1 MKPTDT
7 KVLEL
12 LADFIGETA
21 SSVSLSTWNRLKEE
35 TDKVIRICN
44 LETDYSDKPEFK
56 VRLEKA
62 LRQAQVFLIFPQ
74 LVGCHITCYL
84 GLSTAQRQ
92 RLMLNDNVAKTLV
105 KSNDTVPTVYCGD
118 LEVCQLG
125 LVNQAGNIKDH
136 DNISELVRLLSEHV
150 DPSGIFSV
158 IAKRLEGL
166 EHNRIIIDIPRGI
179 RIDNPFFR
187 AFLDVANEVVVH
199 KKTQIT
205 NQGLDYLQNIR
216 SRAVIA
222 ILDAPGADHISY
234 PRLRKGQFNPKINVQ
249 VKAQFA
255 FVLEIK
261 RAMQRVGAWSYNE
274 VKSQDIQLAN
284 IRNDLIHNSGD
295 AELSSLL
302 KQNRKEA
309 NTNIERLKSSQRLL
323 SDSKNAL
330 LLHAN
335 EIYGILERVYISNH
349 GHADIDIDIEI
360 IQWDNWCIAEDYFL
374 ALFHSDLIE
383 ESLSLSET
391 MQRSGYPYLDVLNAY
406 TSELKDEP
414 ISKKSVMSL
423 VNSEDKPLLHRAAIH
438 FTSHESPDADNIA
451 KEHARKIALETGK
464 EWYFHGLATGRESDF
479 RRSLQEGYAPAGTK
493 LYESAQDK
501 SASQREKTLKFLARH
516 LVPEANYELGSQ
528 GRGRYA
534 QTQLRMASAMD
545 HTPALK
551 KLLRIEK
558 NEDVL
563 LMLFNYLDSKQ
574 ELNSR
579 DLFEFGRFLQGKE
592 LFNQSH
598 KILERSDEAEA
609 LSLRA
614 RMYQYGDGVAQD
626 LSKAKELYKF
636 SDSRKPND
644 KVKKSLDKVNDMLI
658 RKANRSENRSYS
670 GSSRTSSSYTIES
683 SWCFLTTATCEV
695 KGYPDDCEVL
705 NTFRA
710 YRDNILRNER
720 GGEALI
726 AEYYSIA
733 PEIVRRIANSE
744 NPMQTYNL
752 MWDEYLYPCYN
763 MLLEQDYSGAKV
775 LYIELVGMLDRK
787 FQVSLKKSI

>member
-7 KVLEL
+7 QILEL

-21 SSVSLSTWNRLKEE
+21 SSVSLNTWNRLKEE
-35 TDKVIRICN
+35 TDKIIRMCN

-62 LRQAQVFLIFPQ
+62 LRQAQFFLIFPQ

-105 KSNDTVPTVYCGD
+105 KINDTVPTVYCGD

-166 EHNRIIIDIPRGI
+166 ERNRIIIDIPRGT
-179 RIDNPFFR
+179 RTDNPYFR
-187 AFLDVANEVVVH
+187 SFLDVANEVVVH
-199 KKTQIT
+199 RKTLVT
-205 NQGLDYLQNIR
+205 NQGLDYLQHIR
-216 SRAVIA
+216 SRAIIA
-222 ILDAPGADHISY
+222 TLDAPGADCFNY
-234 PRLRKGQFNPKINVQ
+234 PRLRKSVFDPKLDVS

-261 RAMQRVGAWSYNE
+261 RALQRVQAWLFKE
-274 VKSQDIQLAN
+274 EKDQEIQLAN
-284 IRNDLIHNSGD
+284 VRNDLVQNSS
-295 AELSSLL
+295 ASELSSLL
-302 KQNRKEA
+302 KQNREEA
-309 NTNIERLKSSQRLL
+309 NAHLERLENTQTLL
-323 SDSKNAL
+323 SNSKNEL
-330 LLHAN
+330 LQHAN
-335 EIYGILERVYISNH
+335 EIYSILERVYINNH
-349 GHADIDIDIEI
+349 GHADVDVEI
-360 IQWDNWCIAEDYFL
+360 IQWDNWCTAEDYFL
-374 ALFHSDLIE
+374 ALLDSHSIE
-383 ESLSLSET
+383 ESQSLAEII
-391 MQRSGYPYLDVLNAY
+391 QRSGYPYLDVLNAY
-406 TSELKDEP
+406 ISELKDEP

-438 FTSHESPDADNIA
+438 FSSHESPDADNIA

-579 DLFEFGRFLQGKE
+579 DLFEFGRFLQEKE
-592 LFNQSH
+592 RFNQSH

-626 LSKAKELYKF
+626 LSKAKELYEF
-636 SDSRKPND
+636 SYIQKPND

-658 RKANRSENRSYS
+658 RRANRSENRSYS
-670 GSSRTSSSYTIES
+670 GSSRTSSSYTVES

-733 PEIVRRIANSE
+733 PEIVRRIANSD

-763 MLLEQDYSGAKV
+763 MLIKQDYSGAKV

-787 FQVSLKKSI
+787 FQVSLKRSI

>member
-7 KVLEL
+7 QILEL

-21 SSVSLSTWNRLKEE
+21 SSVYLNTWNRLKEQ
-35 TDKVIRICN
+35 TDKIIRMCN

-62 LRQAQVFLIFPQ
+62 LRQAQFFLIFPQ

-105 KSNDTVPTVYCGD
+105 KINDTVPTVYCGD

-166 EHNRIIIDIPRGI
+166 ERNRIIIDIPRGT
-179 RIDNPFFR
+179 RTDNPYFR
-187 AFLDVANEVVVH
+187 SFLDVANEVVVH
-199 KKTQIT
+199 RKTLVT
-205 NQGLDYLQNIR
+205 NQGLDYLQHIR

-222 ILDAPGADHISY
+222 TLDAPGADCFNY
-234 PRLRKGQFNPKINVQ
+234 PRLRKSVFDPKLDVS

-261 RAMQRVGAWSYNE
+261 RALQRVQAWLFKE
-274 VKSQDIQLAN
+274 EKDQEIQLAN
-284 IRNDLIHNSGD
+284 IRNDLVQNSS
-295 AELSSLL
+295 ASELSSLL
-302 KQNRKEA
+302 KQNSEEA
-309 NTNIERLKSSQRLL
+309 NAHLERLENTQRLL
-323 SDSKNAL
+323 SNSKNEL
-330 LLHAN
+330 LQHAN
-335 EIYGILERVYISNH
+335 EIYSILERVYINNH
-349 GHADIDIDIEI
+349 GHADVDVEI
-360 IQWDNWCIAEDYFL
+360 IQWDNWCTAEDYFL
-374 ALFHSDLIE
+374 ALLDSHSIE
-383 ESLSLSET
+383 ESQSLAEII
-391 MQRSGYPYLDVLNAY
+391 QRSGYPYLDVLNAY
-406 TSELKDEP
+406 ISELKDEP

-592 LFNQSH
+592 RFNQSH

-626 LSKAKELYKF
+626 LSKAKELYEF
-636 SDSRKPND
+636 SYIQKPND

-658 RKANRSENRSYS
+658 RRANRSENRSYS
-670 GSSRTSSSYTIES
+670 GSSRTSSSYTVES

-733 PEIVRRIANSE
+733 PEIVRRIENSD

-763 MLLEQDYSGAKV
+763 MLLKQDYSGAKV

-787 FQVSLKKSI
+787 FQVSLERSI

>member
-7 KVLEL
+7 QVLEL

-35 TDKVIRICN
+35 TDKVIRMCN

-105 KSNDTVPTVYCGD
+105 KTNDTVPTVYCGD

-136 DNISELVRLLSEHV
+136 DNVTDSLRFVSEHV
-150 DPSGIFSV
+150 EPSGIFSV
-158 IAKRLEGL
+158 IAKRLKGL
-166 EHNRIIIDIPRGI
+166 ERNRVIIDIPRGI

-205 NQGLDYLQNIR
+205 NQGLDYLQNIC

-261 RAMQRVGAWSYNE
+261 RAMQRVEAYSYNE
-274 VKSQDIQLAN
+274 VKSQEIQLAS

-309 NTNIERLKSSQRLL
+309 NTNIERLKNSQRLL

-349 GHADIDIDIEI
+349 GHADIDIEI
-360 IQWDNWCIAEDYFL
+360 IQWDNWCTAEDYFL

-383 ESLSLSET
+383 ESLSLAKT

-406 TSELKDEP
+406 LSELKNEAV
-414 ISKKSVMSL
+414 SLKSVMSL

-438 FTSHESPDADNIA
+438 FTSHESSDVANIA
-451 KEHARKIALETGK
+451 KEHARKIALETAK
-464 EWYFHGLATGRESDF
+464 EWYFHGLATGKESDF

-493 LYESAQDK
+493 LYVYAKDK
-501 SASQREKTLKFLARH
+501 RGSQREKTLKFLARH
-516 LVPEANYELGSQ
+516 LVPEANYELGNQ
-528 GRGRYA
+528 GGGRYA

-545 HTPALK
+545 HTPAIK
-551 KLLRIEK
+551 KLIRIEQ
-558 NEDVL
+558 NEDIS
-563 LMLFNYLDSKQ
+563 LMLFNYLDGKRV
-574 ELNSR
+574 LNSR
-579 DLFEFGRFLQGKE
+579 DLLEFGRLLQRKE
-592 LFNQSH
+592 LFSQSH
-598 KILERSDEAEA
+598 KVLERSDEAEA
-609 LSLRA
+609 ISLRA

-626 LSKAKELYKF
+626 LSQAKELYEL
-636 SDSRKPND
+636 SYSQKPD
-644 KVKKSLDKVNDMLI
+644 GRVKMSLDKVNDMLI
-658 RKANRSENRSYS
+658 RRARRSEHRSYS
-670 GSSRTSSSYTIES
+670 GSSRTSSSYTVES

-710 YRDNILRNER
+710 YRDNILRNES

-726 AEYYSIA
+726 AKYYAIA
-733 PEIVRRIANSE
+733 PEMVKRIAQSD
-744 NPMQTYNL
+744 NPIQTYNL

-763 MLLEQDYSGAKV
+763 MLLKQDYSGAKA

-787 FQVSLKKSI
+787 FQVSLKRSI

>member
-7 KVLEL
+7 QVLEL

-21 SSVSLSTWNRLKEE
+21 SSVSLNTWNRLKEE
-35 TDKVIRICN
+35 TDKIIRMCN

-62 LRQAQVFLIFPQ
+62 LRQAQFFLIFPQ

-105 KSNDTVPTVYCGD
+105 KTNDTVPTVYCGD

-158 IAKRLEGL
+158 IAKRLGGL
-166 EHNRIIIDIPRGI
+166 ERNRIIIDIPRGT
-179 RIDNPFFR
+179 RTDNPYFR
-187 AFLDVANEVVVH
+187 SFLDVANEVVVH
-199 KKTQIT
+199 RKTLVT
-205 NQGLDYLQNIR
+205 NQGLDYLQHIR

-222 ILDAPGADHISY
+222 TLDAPGADCFNY
-234 PRLRKGQFNPKINVQ
+234 PRLRKSVFDPKLDVS

-261 RAMQRVGAWSYNE
+261 RALQRVQAWLFKE
-274 VKSQDIQLAN
+274 EKDQEIQLAN
-284 IRNDLIHNSGD
+284 VRNDLVQNSSD
-295 AELSSLL
+295 SELSSLL
-302 KQNRKEA
+302 KQNREEA
-309 NTNIERLKSSQRLL
+309 NAHLERLKNTQRLL
-323 SDSKNAL
+323 SNSKNAL
-330 LLHAN
+330 LQHAN
-335 EIYGILERVYISNH
+335 EIYSILERVYINNH
-349 GHADIDIDIEI
+349 GHADVDVEI
-360 IQWDNWCIAEDYFL
+360 IQWDNWCTAEDYFL
-374 ALFHSDLIE
+374 ALLNSHSIE
-383 ESLSLSET
+383 ESQSLAEII
-391 MQRSGYPYLDVLNAY
+391 QCSGYPYLDVLNAY
-406 TSELKDEP
+406 ISELKDEP

-501 SASQREKTLKFLARH
+501 SGSQREKTLKFLARH

-563 LMLFNYLDSKQ
+563 LMLFNYLDNKQ

-592 LFNQSH
+592 RFNQSH

-626 LSKAKELYKF
+626 LSKAKELYEV
-636 SDSRKPND
+636 SYSQKPND
-644 KVKKSLDKVNDMLI
+644 KVKKSLDQVNDMLT
-658 RKANRSENRSYS
+658 RRANRSENRSYS
-670 GSSRTSSSYTIES
+670 GSSRTSSSYTVKS

-733 PEIVRRIANSE
+733 PEIVRRIAHSD

-763 MLLEQDYSGAKV
+763 MLIKQDYSGAKA

-787 FQVSLKKSI
+787 FQVSLERSI